1 VQNRLSKLHP
11 SPYLLLSLSSLFWSG
26 NWVVGRALRDTVPP
40 IALSFWRWLLAT
52 LILLPFAYPH
62 LKSGWPE
69 IRRSWKIL
77 VLLGVCGTAVFNA
90 FGYVGVHYTTAT
102 NGVLLQSFAPVM
114 IVALSR
120 IWFHERLHT
129 QQVIGLL
136 LSLTGV
142 ACIMARG
149 DPALLAGLRFNIG
162 DALVVGSLFGWALYT
177 IALRNRPA
185 GLHALALLSVLAFV
199 GVAALAPVY
208 AWELVAGAH
217 IQLSAG
223 AVAGLGYVALFP
235 SVLAY
240 VFWNRGVREVGANK
254 AGLFLHLMPVFG
266 SLLSIVFLGER
277 LYLYHLIG
285 MLLIFAGI
293 YLTSSVRTAAQTP

>member
-1 VQNRLSKLHP
+1 MQNRLSNLHP

-62 LKSGWPE
+62 LKSGWPA
-69 IRRSWKIL
+69 IRRSWKLL
-77 VLLGVCGTAVFNA
+77 VLLGVCGTSVFNA

-120 IWFHERLHT
+120 IWFHERLQT

-136 LSLTGV
+136 LSLAGV

-149 DPALLAGLRFNIG
+149 DPALFAGLRFNIG
-162 DALVVGSLFGWALYT
+162 DALVLGSLFGWALYT
-177 IALRNRPA
+177 IALRHRPA

-223 AVAGLGYVALFP
+223 AIAGLGYVALFP

-293 YLTSSVRTAAQTP
+293 YLTSSVRSAAQTP